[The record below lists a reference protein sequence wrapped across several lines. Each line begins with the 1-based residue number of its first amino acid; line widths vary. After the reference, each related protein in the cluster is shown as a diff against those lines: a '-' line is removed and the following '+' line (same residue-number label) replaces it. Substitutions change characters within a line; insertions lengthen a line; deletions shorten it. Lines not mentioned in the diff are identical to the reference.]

1 MRHYKRSNE
10 YRASN
15 VTFNPETKQAYSYG
29 WWRFV
34 DVINGK
40 VVFNNYSYSVST
52 SGHQSK
58 VRSLLRSLGIQID
71 LFIEAPCGLQDRDLY
86 NEVKKHYQDK
96 IDTLRAEIA
105 APRSRKVTNG
115 RRLDDIKS
123 LQWELQVFRL
133 ELEKKNC
140 LVGREVV

>member
-1 MRHYKRSNE
+1 MKHFKRANIYK
-10 YRASN
+10 ASN
-15 VTFNPETKQAYSYG
+15 VTFDPETKQAYSHD

-40 VVFNNYSYSVST
+40 VFFNTYFYSQST

-58 VRSLLRSLGIQID
+58 VRSLLRSLGIKID
-71 LFIEAPCGLQDRDLY
+71 HFIEAPCGLQDSDLY
-86 NEVKKHYQDK
+86 NKVKKHYQGK
-96 IDTLRAEIA
+96 IDALKAEIA
-105 APRSRKVTNG
+105 APRSRKATNE
-115 RRLDDIKS
+115 RRLDDIKG